1 MPSEAV
7 SLALAASIYP
17 PALGAVIALGRGTE
31 VRLRVAVFVIAAYLT
46 SLVTGAAMLFL
57 FAELDVTRAQIVSPS
72 AALYIV
78 AGTALLL
85 AALRLARRPQ
95 DQRSRDPGRPAR
107 TDRYLQDRRLVPVL
121 GVVLYV
127 VPSPIF
133 AGAVSV
139 LAGTDVSSG
148 QQLVYL
154 AEMLLIM
161 LWIIE
166 LPMLM
171 LIAFPTRALAS
182 LESINAWFSARAR
195 NLLVLASGTFGV
207 YLVLVGA
214 IELVP

>member
-7 SLALAASIYP
+7 SLALAASIYL
-17 PALGAVIALGRGTE
+17 PALGAVIALGRGAE
-31 VRLRVAVFVIAAYLT
+31 VRLRVVLFVVAAYLT

-57 FAELDVTRAQIVSPS
+57 FAELDATRAQIVSPS
-72 AALYIV
+72 AALYVV

-85 AALRLARRPQ
+85 AALRLAHRRQ

-121 GVVLYV
+121 GVLLYV

-133 AGAVSV
+133 AGAVNV
-139 LAGTDVSSG
+139 LAGTDASAA

-171 LIAFPTRALAS
+171 LIAFPTRGLAA
-182 LESINAWFSARAR
+182 LESINSWFSARAR
-195 NLLVLASGTFGV
+195 TLLVLVIGAFGA
-207 YLVLVGA
+207 YLVVVGA